1 MSARSIPG
9 GVAYPGPLTN
19 TFTEAPPYRNSRIAA
34 AATRAPGR
42 AFVELERPSIP
53 TRWSASGES
62 GSIDGTIRQPALRKR
77 QLSDMPPVGARR
89 YRGWDVFD
97 LYGKVQRGEIPAG
110 HCIYALYRSD
120 DIQEPVKVLRWATVA
135 ARSGEPTGC
144 ELQWRA
150 PNLDADKIPRP
161 LSKSISFV
169 VTAKPVDNPVS
180 LMRAPLEAD
189 ISSKAALPDRV
200 NIDLD
205 KSTESETNIEKLSMR
220 LRGRQ
225 KTFHSQELETLL
237 GLVVLGRREE
247 APRGKIARL
256 RQAMR
261 EPAPA
266 PTISVAIIDVQ
277 GKHEARSTIAGKR
290 LRPRGEEEERLRSF
304 ESMLADPDAVPDEP
318 IRGSDDVLRSL
329 RTLIAEACASRTRP
343 DEQVAKAPTFQTLI
357 ASLSPE
363 LRRDFRRL
371 QSEMVAM
378 ARTSKAHAKREVVD
392 IHGNDKLAD
401 GIDHW
406 IDRLIAAVNEHAG
419 EDSDVDGPQIEAL
432 AWLYFLVR
440 SEEINATSLHKEL
453 DELDDGKTRM
463 QGEVYGELARY
474 GLSKREIAALLNDR
488 DLDLIEYS
496 PRTLWRVMKMVAR
509 FSDIRAQRWNIA
521 GVVANFI
528 MQGVA
533 RGISPIA
540 YSNVTQ
546 GNTFNFTAFTEYWAA
561 TYVAGDALYS
571 NGRARTEKVLLH
583 TDKNIQRSWL
593 SHMVYGDSEPES
605 FDKMFN
611 GLVRGREASSKI
623 IGDSLNILG
632 PAFMQVIASAA
643 VLFEFDPRLAITGLV
658 SLPMMYLWSKHNNKK
673 MEKLYREG
681 NAEIDRTAERNRQY
695 VNGAE
700 DLQNFSSMEEVLD
713 EVRKQFDNERTLER
727 NLNYRKAWQWFWSNL
742 PMNLAILATVKTGM
756 DLGLPAGQVLAST
769 IAFGGLT
776 YPIRMVAQK
785 YFDEFPRQ
793 LVQAL
798 ELVDQLGAIDAI
810 DGPKGA
816 LERARI
822 PFSQLEHRDVGFRN
836 IGYSVLDEHGEDASI
851 LEGVSFTV
859 KQGEFVTLQ
868 GPSGSGKSTLV
879 KKVGGI
885 YKPTAGEITVGDVPR
900 DQIRQRGTDS
910 LQERL
915 HYAGQHANF
924 YDGTVFYN
932 LNRDL
937 PPAGTEEETF
947 ERRAMIVALL
957 KRLGLDTERFDLD
970 RSLPDFL
977 SGGER
982 NRLSLIRAVV
992 NELLTPEP
1000 EKRGILMADEPT
1012 AGLDAVSEQR
1022 VIELLKEVHDGGTTV
1037 ITVTHNEHLRQI
1049 GRPID
1054 MAAFVQ
1060 SA

>member
-1 MSARSIPG
+1 M
-9 GVAYPGPLTN
+9 
-19 TFTEAPPYRNSRIAA
+19 
-34 AATRAPGR
+34 
-42 AFVELERPSIP
+42 
-53 TRWSASGES
+53 WSASGES
-62 GSIDGTIRQPALRKR
+62 GSLEGTIRQPAFGKR
-77 QLSDMPPVGARR
+77 QVSDMPPAGARR
-89 YRGWDVFD
+89 YRGSDVFD

-135 ARSGEPTGC
+135 ARVGEPKGGY
-144 ELQWRA
+144 LQWRA
-150 PNLDADKIPRP
+150 PNPEADKIPRP
-161 LSKSISFV
+161 LSRSISIV
-169 VTAKPVDNPVS
+169 VTAAPVDNPAS
-180 LMRAPLEAD
+180 LLRAPLAED
-189 ISSKAALPDRV
+189 ISSKVALPDRV
-200 NIDLD
+200 HINLD
-205 KSTESETNIEKLSMR
+205 ESTESETSSEKLSMR

-225 KTFHSQELETLL
+225 KTLYSQELEMLL
-237 GLVVLGRREE
+237 GLVLLGRRDD
-247 APRGKIARL
+247 APRGKMTQL
-256 RQAMR
+256 RQVLR

-266 PTISVAIIDVQ
+266 PTISVATIDVQ
-277 GKHEARSTIAGKR
+277 GKQEARSAIAGKR
-290 LRPRGEEEERLRSF
+290 LLSPREDEASHRSF
-304 ESMLADPDAVPDEP
+304 ASMFADPAAVPGEP
-318 IRGSDDVLRSL
+318 IRSADDVLRGL
-329 RTLIAEACASRTRP
+329 RTLIAEACASRTPPP
-343 DEQVAKAPTFQTLI
+343 DEQAAKPHTFQTLI
-357 ASLSPE
+357 ESLSPE

-378 ARTSKAHAKREVVD
+378 ARTSRTHTKREVVD
-392 IHGNDKLAD
+392 IDANDKLAD
-401 GIDHW
+401 GIDRW
-406 IDRLIAAVNEHAG
+406 IDRLVAAVNESAG
-419 EDSDVDGPQIEAL
+419 EEGDVDGTQIEAL

-440 SEEINATSLHKEL
+440 SEEINAASLHKEL
-453 DELDDGKTRM
+453 DELDDGKTHM
-463 QGEVYGELARY
+463 QGEVYGGLARY
-474 GLSKREIAALLNDR
+474 GLSKREIAALLSDR
-488 DLDLIEYS
+488 DLDLIQYS

-509 FSDIRAQRWNIA
+509 FSDMRAQRWNII
-521 GVVANFI
+521 GVVANFV

-546 GNTFNFTAFTEYWAA
+546 GNTFNFAAFTEYWAA
-561 TYVAGDALYS
+561 TYVAGDVLYS
-571 NGRARTEKVLLH
+571 NGKARTEKVLLH

-593 SHMVYGDSEPES
+593 SRMVYGDSEPQS

-611 GLVRGREASSKI
+611 ALVRGRDASSKI

-632 PAFMQVIASAA
+632 PAFMQVIAAAA
-643 VLFEFDPRLAITGLV
+643 VLFKFDPRLAISGLV

-713 EVRKQFDNERTLER
+713 EIRTQFDNERTLEHG
-727 NLNYRKAWQWFWSNL
+727 LNHRKAWQWFWSNL
-742 PMNLAILATVKTGM
+742 PMNLGILATVRMGVE
-756 DLGLPAGQVLAST
+756 LGLPAGQILAST

-822 PFSQLEHRDVGFRN
+822 PFSQLEHHDVGFRN
-836 IGYSVLDEHGEDASI
+836 IGYSVLDEHGAEAPI

-885 YKPTAGEITVGDVPR
+885 YKPTAGEITIGDVPR
-900 DQIRQRGTDS
+900 EQIRQRGPDS
-910 LQERL
+910 LQEWL
-915 HYAGQHANF
+915 HYSGQHANF

-932 LNRDL
+932 LNRDF
-937 PPAGTEEETF
+937 PPAQSEEEII
-947 ERRAMIVALL
+947 ERRAMIADLL
-957 KRLGLDTERFDLD
+957 KRLGFDTERFDLD
-970 RSLPDFL
+970 RTFPDFV

-982 NRLSLIRAVV
+982 NRLSLIRAVA
-992 NELLTPEP
+992 NELLTPDP

-1012 AGLDAVSEQR
+1012 AGLDGVREQR
-1022 VIELLKEVHDGGTTV
+1022 VIELLEEVHAGGTTV
-1037 ITVTHNEHLRQI
+1037 ITVTHNERLRKI
-1049 GRPID
+1049 GRSID
-1054 MAAFVQ
+1054 MDEFVQ